1 MGVKVDSVAAL
12 AAALKDV
19 AAAEVKKIDE
29 RDGLTRIIVE
39 AITHRYEFSALWVG
53 HGWPSE
59 VRKALNRSEGTSR
72 TSPIVYTAR
81 RFSPGAISILTSHD
95 ANWADESGQ
104 ARIVLPP
111 GLLIVRD
118 SARKPEQEVPQSVRW
133 SRSSTQIAELVLHEG
148 LTELHTG
155 KLADRSRW
163 SAAQVSKVLKMF
175 DELGWTEQRG
185 GKSGRATRREL
196 VAPSSLL
203 DSWSDQVAHER
214 RRKELGHRTTQD
226 LLRFAQM
233 ELADRLGRGRDDWA
247 LTTWAGL
254 ELTAPFAT
262 TVPVLHIYVSK
273 KRFNME
279 VDEVMRASEIRH
291 VDEGARIE
299 FWEADFPLLVQSG
312 QPSAGV
318 SVVSTPRLYADLL
331 ALGGRGTDAAQHL
344 RETKLGF

>member
-12 AAALKDV
+12 AAALKGV
-19 AAAEVKKIDE
+19 AAAEVKKVDE
-29 RDGLTRIIVE
+29 QGGLTRIVVD
-39 AITHRYEFSALWVG
+39 AIAHRYELIAIWVG

-59 VRKALNRSEGTSR
+59 VREALDRSKGR
-72 TSPIVYTAR
+72 SPLAVVYTAR

-111 GLLIVRD
+111 ALLIVRD
-118 SARKPEQEVPQSVRW
+118 SARQAAQEAPQNVRW
-133 SRSSTQIAELVLHEG
+133 SRSSSQIAELVLHEG

-155 KLADRSRW
+155 KLADRTRW
-163 SAAQVSKVLKMF
+163 SASQVSKVLKMF
-175 DELGWTEQRG
+175 DDLGWTEQRG

-196 VAPSSLL
+196 VAPGPLL
-203 DSWSDQVAHER
+203 DSWSDHVAQER
-214 RRKELGHRTTQD
+214 RPKELGHRTTQD

-233 ELADRLGRGRDDWA
+233 ELADRLGRDRDDWA

-273 KRFNME
+273 KRFDME
-279 VDEVMRASEIRH
+279 LDQVMRASGIRK

-312 QPSAGV
+312 QPPAGV
-318 SVVSTPRLYADLL
+318 SVASTPRLYADLL
-331 ALGGRGTDAAQHL
+331 ALGGRGADAAQHL